1 MNFVKISGT
10 PFFTEQWSNASN
22 LNNIHGANQQEIKY
36 LTEKQTSKSLKL
48 EPVLKFT
55 FVKYQK

>member
-1 MNFVKISGT
+1 MNFVKISAT
-10 PFFTEQWSNASN
+10 PLFTEHRSNASN
-22 LNNIHGANQQEIKY
+22 LSSIHGANQQEIKY

-48 EPVLKFT
+48 GPVPKFT

>member
-1 MNFVKISGT
+1 MLLIWAVFM
-10 PFFTEQWSNASN
+10 EQT
-22 LNNIHGANQQEIKY
+22 NQQEIKY

-48 EPVLKFT
+48 GPVPKFT